1 MAKPPIADLLAQT
14 SGKKARSKA
23 PAGPAHGPVKRK
35 ATPPTPEPFMA
46 YIVRPRPEGLPP
58 PAPGGN
64 EVRHVMNIY
73 LAWAAS
79 SGGQFAALVDQTK
92 LSANA
97 VNLLMI
103 LASGKAY
110 RKVKHE
116 AGVRKHE
123 QTRKAASQSR
133 PDARSQL
140 ADAIRAAM
148 RPHKRSPMTFT
159 AFMAMW
165 AIDHLDGLRL
175 ANPGTDESAHIV
187 TDENGD
193 AGEQAYTWS
202 TLEKMYSKS

>member
-1 MAKPPIADLLAQT
+1 M
-14 SGKKARSKA
+14 
-23 PAGPAHGPVKRK
+23 V
-35 ATPPTPEPFMA
+35 
-46 YIVRPRPEGLPP
+46 YIDRPRPEGLPP
-58 PAPGGN
+58 PAPGSN
-64 EVRHVMNIY
+64 EVHHVMNIY
-73 LAWAAS
+73 RAWVA

-103 LASGKAY
+103 LAEGKAY

-116 AGVRKHE
+116 AEVRKHD

-140 ADAIRAAM
+140 ADAVRAAM
-148 RPHKRSPMTFT
+148 GPHKRNSMTFK

-175 ANPGTDESAHIV
+175 AKPGMDERGHIV
-187 TDENGD
+187 TDENGA
-193 AGEQAYTWS
+193 AGEQAYTWG
-202 TLEKMYSKS
+202 TLEKMYSQS